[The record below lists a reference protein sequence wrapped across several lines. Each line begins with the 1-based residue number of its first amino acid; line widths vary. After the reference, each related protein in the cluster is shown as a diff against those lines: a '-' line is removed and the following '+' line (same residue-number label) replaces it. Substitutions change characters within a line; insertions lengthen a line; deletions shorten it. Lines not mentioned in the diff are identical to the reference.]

1 MKDFRFV
8 CFEIIFNNKN
18 FEEEV
23 LSINL
28 SENQSLRTKQ
38 LLQNTKENTERIENS
53 IRTYSEN
60 WNYERIG
67 KVEITTLTL
76 GISELLMKLTPKKV
90 IISEWVKITD
100 MHSSNKGAKFVNGIL
115 DRISNEIS

>member
-8 CFEIIFNNKN
+8 CFEIMFNNKN
-18 FEEEV
+18 INDEV
-23 LSINL
+23 SFINL
-28 SENQSLRTKQ
+28 SENQTLRTKQ
-38 LLQNTKENTERIENS
+38 LIQNTKENLERIENS

-60 WNYERIG
+60 WTYERIG

-76 GISELLMKLTPKKV
+76 GISELLMELTPKKV

-115 DRISNEIS
+115 DRISNEI

>member
-8 CFEIIFNNKN
+8 CFEITFNNKSL
-18 FEEEV
+18 EDKD
-23 LSINL
+23 LTINL
-28 SENQSLRTKQ
+28 SENQTLRAKQ
-38 LLQNTKENTERIENS
+38 LIQNTKENEERIENS

-60 WNYERIG
+60 WTYERIG

-76 GISELLMKLTPKKV
+76 GISELLMELSPKKV

-100 MHSSNKGAKFVNGIL
+100 MHSSSKGAKFVNGIL
-115 DRISNEIS
+115 DRISNEI